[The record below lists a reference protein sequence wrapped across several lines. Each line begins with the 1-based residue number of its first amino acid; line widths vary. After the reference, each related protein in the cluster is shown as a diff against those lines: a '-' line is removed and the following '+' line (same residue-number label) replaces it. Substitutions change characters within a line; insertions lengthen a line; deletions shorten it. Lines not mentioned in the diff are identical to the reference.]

1 MCRQQDEEDLMH
13 TQLTLDA
20 LAVIGAATVAS
31 CVLGLATV
39 GAIDTSRWLL
49 ARLGRAGVVAA

>member
-1 MCRQQDEEDLMH
+1 MR

-20 LAVIGAATVAS
+20 LAVVGAATIAG

-39 GAIDTSRWLL
+39 GVIDASRWVL
-49 ARLGRAGVVAA
+49 ARTDGWPFSR

>member
-1 MCRQQDEEDLMH
+1 MR

-20 LAVIGAATVAS
+20 LAVVGAATIAG

-39 GAIDTSRWLL
+39 GVIDASRWVL
-49 ARLGRAGVVAA
+49 ARTDAWPFSR

>member
-1 MCRQQDEEDLMH
+1 MR

-20 LAVIGAATVAS
+20 LAVVGAVTVAG

-39 GAIDTSRWLL
+39 GVIDAGRWLL
-49 ARLGRAGVVAA
+49 ARADGWPFPR

>member
-1 MCRQQDEEDLMH
+1 MR

-20 LAVIGAATVAS
+20 LAIVGAATVAG

-39 GAIDTSRWLL
+39 GVIDAGRWLL
-49 ARLGRAGVVAA
+49 AHSDGWRFSR